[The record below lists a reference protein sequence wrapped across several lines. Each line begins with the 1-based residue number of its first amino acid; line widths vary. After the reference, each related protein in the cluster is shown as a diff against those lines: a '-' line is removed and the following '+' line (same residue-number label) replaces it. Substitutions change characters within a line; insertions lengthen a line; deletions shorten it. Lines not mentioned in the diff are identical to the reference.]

1 MTDITRMC
9 TILHNFFTDKNHI
22 FYNIYTIPDNILNNN
37 FINKGQY
44 FRITGSCFNNGVYCN
59 ISEDLKRLKN
69 ETFKGSIWVM
79 DVPPDFI
86 SLCEEVERFNAKI
99 AELSGNFRG
108 YSAESWGGYSYNLP
122 TSAPSYMHDWQYK
135 IKQAMNAY
143 RKINEL

>member
-1 MTDITRMC
+1 M
-9 TILHNFFTDKNHI
+9 
-22 FYNIYTIPDNILNNN
+22 
-37 FINKGQY
+37 
-44 FRITGSCFNNGVYCN
+44 YCN